1 MGDGAIWIAV
11 LAGAV
16 GTFMWRVLG
25 VVVETR
31 VRQDS
36 PLFQWIGAVA
46 YAMVAGL
53 MARVLLMPGGN
64 MDLTSMGLRFCAFLV
79 GLAVWYW
86 RDKSVPL
93 GLLAGVAAYG
103 GIIAVGG

>member
-1 MGDGAIWIAV
+1 MGSEAIWIAV

-36 PLFQWIGAVA
+36 PVFQWVGAVA

-53 MARVLLMPGGN
+53 MARVLLMPGGD
-64 MDLTSMGLRFCAFLV
+64 MDLGAMGFRLCAFMV

-86 RDKSVPL
+86 RGKSVPL

-103 GIIAVGG
+103 GIIVAGG